1 MVYAERVVFSPCL
14 PSHFVYLLLPS
25 FTPFALG
32 VSIVLVSFILS
43 CFPLYV
49 L

>member
-1 MVYAERVVFSPCL
+1 MVHAERVVFSPCL

-32 VSIVLVSFILS
+32 ISIVLVSLILS
-43 CFPLYV
+43 CLSLYV